1 MMKYIYYKFLDR
13 LRTRALRKIFS
24 KFKDY
29 TMIPEESYLI
39 NLKLANRV
47 RALEGCVVEC
57 GVWRGGMIAGIADCL
72 GSGRKY
78 YLFDSFEGLPEA
90 QQIDG
95 KSALE
100 WQNNKDGPMY
110 YNNCRAPKEYA
121 QSAMERSGASNF
133 TLEQG
138 WFQDTLPLFPR
149 DEKIAL
155 LRLDADWYSSTQSCL
170 DNLFGLVVTG
180 GLIILDDYYAWDGC
194 RKALHD
200 FLSHNSRSES
210 IESIGNVCFLVKRD
224 DT

>member
-1 MMKYIYYKFLDR
+1 MVNYIYHKILNGIQKR
-13 LRTRALRKIFS
+13 SLRKVFR

-29 TMIPEESYLI
+29 TMIPEETYLV

-47 RALEGCVVEC
+47 KDLEGCIVEC
-57 GVWRGGMIAGIADCL
+57 GVWRGGMIAGVADCL
-72 GSGRKY
+72 GSDRKY

-95 KSALE
+95 KAALE
-100 WQNNKDGPMY
+100 WQNNKNSPMY
-110 YNNCRAPKEYA
+110 YDNCRAPKEYA
-121 QSAMERSGASNF
+121 QSAMELSAASNF
-133 TLEQG
+133 KLEQG

-149 DEKIAL
+149 NEKIAL

-170 DNLFGLVVTG
+170 NNLFDLVVTG

-210 IESIGNVCFLVKRD
+210 IESLDNVCFLVKRD
-224 DT
+224 DA